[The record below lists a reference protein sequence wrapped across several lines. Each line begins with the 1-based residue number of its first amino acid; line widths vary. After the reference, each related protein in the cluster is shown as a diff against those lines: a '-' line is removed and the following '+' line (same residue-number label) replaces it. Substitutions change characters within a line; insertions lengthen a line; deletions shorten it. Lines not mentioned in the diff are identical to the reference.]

1 MLGTTEFPPDE
12 RSRIVSGLARLCAL
26 RSFVRPDPEELEI
39 LLKPRLGFM
48 QAHPVK
54 GANCGFVPKRN

>member
-12 RSRIVSGLARLCAL
+12 GSRIVSGLAQLCAL
-26 RSFVRPDPEELEI
+26 RSFVGSDPEELEI
-39 LLKPRLGFM
+39 WLKPRVGFM

-54 GANCGFVPKRN
+54 GVNCGCVPKRN